1 MYHFLVPSQVF
12 NLTATNISSTSI
24 VVTWLGPLHP
34 NGVITQYRIS
44 VKKEEKE
51 NNTQQIN
58 FYCID
63 CQRPCPKPDFSNEVQ
78 YMPYLKFS
86 GINWLLT
93 FANMEILKREKN
105 SKQVM
110 ISLGLRFPSY
120 SKYVQITSIFQRV
133 RYKSF
138 RKEVHF
144 SVVKSLHF
152 FFY

>member
-1 MYHFLVPSQVF
+1 
-12 NLTATNISSTSI
+12 
-24 VVTWLGPLHP
+24 
-34 NGVITQYRIS
+34 
-44 VKKEEKE
+44 
-51 NNTQQIN
+51 
-58 FYCID
+58 
-63 CQRPCPKPDFSNEVQ
+63 
-78 YMPYLKFS
+78 
-86 GINWLLT
+86 
-93 FANMEILKREKN
+93 MEILKREKN